1 MKVIVTAGGTGGHI
15 YPALA
20 IINKIKEME
29 PNSQFLYIGTHN
41 RMEKDIIPNYNI
53 PFETIEIYGFNRKNL
68 FKNFKTLKCLVKSK
82 KKCKKLI
89 KEFNPD
95 VVLGFGG
102 YVTAPVLSEAHKL
115 GYKTFIHEQNSV
127 PGVSNKL
134 LAGKV
139 DLIAVSLKSSLNAFP
154 KEKTVF
160 TGNPCGEDAVKKPPM
175 DKKELGLSKDKKLVL
190 IVMGSLGATTV
201 NEYVTSIISSFKDND
216 YEVLFVTGKKDYDT
230 FKEIKTP
237 KNVKIVPYIDN
248 MTRIMKNTDLI
259 VTRAGA
265 STLSEII
272 ALNLPS
278 ILIPSPYVPNN
289 HQFKNAMDLVSNN
302 SALLVE
308 EKDLNNDILIEKID
322 YLLNDKIKYN
332 DMKNNLNK
340 LKVDNSATIIY
351 ENIKRLVGRK

>member
-1 MKVIVTAGGTGGHI
+1 LKVIVTAGGTGGHI

-29 PNSQFLYIGTHN
+29 PKSEFLYIGTHN

-53 PFETIEIYGFNRKNL
+53 PFETIEIYGFNRRNV
-68 FKNFKTLKCLVKSK
+68 FKNFKTVKCLIKSK

-175 DKKELGLSKDKKLVL
+175 DKKELGLSKDKK
-190 IVMGSLGATTV
+190 
-201 NEYVTSIISSFKDND
+201 ISF
-216 YEVLFVTGKKDYDT
+216 
-230 FKEIKTP
+230 
-237 KNVKIVPYIDN
+237 
-248 MTRIMKNTDLI
+248 
-259 VTRAGA
+259 
-265 STLSEII
+265 
-272 ALNLPS
+272 
-278 ILIPSPYVPNN
+278 
-289 HQFKNAMDLVSNN
+289 N
-302 SALLVE
+302 SYGIFRC
-308 EKDLNNDILIEKID
+308 N
-322 YLLNDKIKYN
+322 Y
-332 DMKNNLNK
+332 
-340 LKVDNSATIIY
+340 
-351 ENIKRLVGRK
+351 G